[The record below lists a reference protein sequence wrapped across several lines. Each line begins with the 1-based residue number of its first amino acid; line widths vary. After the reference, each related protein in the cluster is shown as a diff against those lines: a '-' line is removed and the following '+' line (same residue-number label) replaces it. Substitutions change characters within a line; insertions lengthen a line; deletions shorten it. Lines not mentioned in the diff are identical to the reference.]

1 MRLTIF
7 LTAAALACNGVAW
20 AAPAEDTVTTTQPT
34 PAAAQGAVVTSTA
47 DVGGEGGQSHSGADG
62 TVLTT
67 ASLSAGQAE
76 SITHNFEARFPGLKV
91 DLVRITPVP
100 GLYEIQVG
108 PDLLYADAEVDYVL
122 QGSLIDA
129 RARRDLTAERL
140 EALQKV
146 SFDTLP
152 LDRAIKQVKGDG
164 SRKVA
169 VFEDP
174 NCGYCKQLQHT
185 LQDVDNI
192 TVYTFLFPILTPDST
207 TKSRD
212 IWCSADPAKA
222 WHDWML
228 RGKAAPEAECDTPL
242 EANLALGR
250 KLNVQGTPALFFAD
264 GSRVNGAL
272 PLDALKKKLDSVKG

>member
-1 MRLTIF
+1 MRLSIL
-7 LTAAALACNGVAW
+7 LTAAALACQGVAW
-20 AAPAEDTVTTTQPT
+20 AAPAEDSVTTPQSA
-34 PAAAQGAVVTSTA
+34 PAAAGDAAVTSTA
-47 DVGGEGGQSHSGADG
+47 DIGGEGGQSQAGADG
-62 TVLTT
+62 KVLTT

-76 SITHNFEARFPGLKV
+76 SITHNFETRFPGLKV
-91 DLVRITPVP
+91 DLVRVTPMP

-108 PDLLYADAEVDYVL
+108 PDLLYADADVDYVL

-164 SRKVA
+164 SRRIA

-185 LQDVDNI
+185 LQGVDNV

-228 RGKAAPEAECDTPL
+228 KGVEAPKAECDTPL